1 MRPLP
6 SALNVTLEDK
16 SMNREWHMQYQYLLM
31 EIAHAVNALH
41 NGNND
46 ETIVALYSKK
56 IATNCAQLVQLQDT
70 SIHLLEPSI
79 SARRVQWQSFIDGK

>member
-1 MRPLP
+1 
-6 SALNVTLEDK
+6 
-16 SMNREWHMQYQYLLM
+16 MNREWHMQYQYLLM

-41 NGNND
+41 SGNNG
-46 ETIVALYSKK
+46 ETIVKFHNNK
-56 IATNCAQLVQLQDT
+56 IAENCAKLVALQDT

>member
-1 MRPLP
+1 M
-6 SALNVTLEDK
+6 DI
-16 SMNREWHMQYQYLLM
+16 NRAWHTQYQYLLM

-56 IATNCAQLVQLQDT
+56 IATNCAKLVDLQDT

-79 SARRVQWQSFIDGK
+79 SARRVQWRWLEAEPVTYYGRILNLTK

>member
-1 MRPLP
+1 LQ
-6 SALNVTLEDK
+6 LQY
-16 SMNREWHMQYQYLLM
+16 HYQQQYQYLLM

-41 NGNND
+41 SGNNG
-46 ETIVALYSKK
+46 ETIVKFHNNK
-56 IATNCAQLVQLQDT
+56 IAENCAKLVALQDT